1 MKKLGAVFTVLGAV
15 LIITG
20 AAGLWFTHFDSHYL
34 QISFSMF
41 WFYNLFSLVFEL
53 GAALLIPGILLLAT
67 NKWAGSGY
75 NIKTCVTAGAISAF
89 VPAIVWLTILSLIS
103 TIRIFIIAF
112 LLMVLLIFLIVL
124 YVYLRKQLRL
134 KRGML
139 VDLTV
144 FLVWLFPFSNIVI
157 QILRAL
163 INHYGD

>member
-34 QISFSMF
+34 QISIVLF
-41 WFYNLFSLVFEL
+41 WYYNPFAVVFEL

-89 VPAIVWLTILSLIS
+89 VPAIVWLMIFSMGRIS
-103 TIRIFIIAF
+103 VTA
-112 LLMVLLIFLIVL
+112 LHLMVFLILLIIL

>member
-89 VPAIVWLTILSLIS
+89 VPAIVWLMIFSMGRIS
-103 TIRIFIIAF
+103 VTA
-112 LLMVLLIFLIVL
+112 LHLMVFLILLIIL